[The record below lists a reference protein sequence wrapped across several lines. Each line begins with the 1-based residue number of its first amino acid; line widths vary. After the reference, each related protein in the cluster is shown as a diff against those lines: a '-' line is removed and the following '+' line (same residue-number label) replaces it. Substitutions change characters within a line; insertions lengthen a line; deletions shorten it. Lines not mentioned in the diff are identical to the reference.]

1 MSELPSRPAARIL
14 RANQA
19 ELWTDGYAFLQAAR
33 DEAELIRQDSA
44 HWLEQAR
51 ADGFE
56 SARLQGA
63 EQISA
68 LLAETSAKVE
78 AYLAGL
84 ETSLADL
91 ALGIAREVLEGM
103 NDAERVV
110 GCTRRALAAFRQDQA
125 LTLFVPRQEVDA
137 VRRRLK
143 AESDNL
149 PAITVE
155 SDDQLHAGQAR
166 LSSPVSSVELGL
178 DAQLQA
184 LRRSLLPFAEV
195 TP

>member
-1 MSELPSRPAARIL
+1 MSNLPSRPAARIL
-14 RANQA
+14 RATEAQ
-19 ELWTDGYAFLQAAR
+19 LWTDGYAFLQAAR
-33 DEAELIRQDSA
+33 DEAELIRQDSG

-51 ADGFE
+51 AEGFE
-56 SARLQGA
+56 SARLEGA
-63 EQISA
+63 EQVSA
-68 LLAETSAKVE
+68 LLAHTSAKVE

-84 ETSLADL
+84 ESALADL

-103 NDAERVV
+103 DDAERVV
-110 GCTRRALAAFRQDQA
+110 SCTRKALAAFRQDQA
-125 LTLFVPRQEVDA
+125 LTLFVPRLQVEA

-143 AESDNL
+143 SELDSL

-155 SDDQLHAGQAR
+155 SDDQLTFGQAR
-166 LSSPVSSVELGL
+166 LSSPVGSVELGL

-195 TP
+195 AP